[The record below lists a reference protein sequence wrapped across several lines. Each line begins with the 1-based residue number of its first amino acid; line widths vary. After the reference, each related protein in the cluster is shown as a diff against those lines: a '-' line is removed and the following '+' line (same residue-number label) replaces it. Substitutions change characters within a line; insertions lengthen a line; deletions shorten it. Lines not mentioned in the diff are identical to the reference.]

1 VRERLRERESG
12 GERLP
17 DRKIK
22 INIKR
27 KRERERKVWA
37 IIFLNRLGQK
47 KKNPPNNKKS
57 DIVCS

>member
-1 VRERLRERESG
+1 VRERLREGESE

-27 KRERERKVWA
+27 KRERERERKC
-37 IIFLNRLGQK
+37 G
-47 KKNPPNNKKS
+47 
-57 DIVCS
+57 